1 MDELE
6 TLRRMRADVP
16 ELTPEAERAA
26 RLRLLAGDAR
36 PEPSRRSRASR
47 TAWRVGAVGV
57 LAAGALTAVTVLP
70 GGGEPDPPGRP
81 GGTGGAPSLVAVAN
95 ATELGERAAHR
106 AETDPGPVA
115 GPHQWTY
122 LRKAD
127 AEVSDYTPGVSR
139 ARVRRWEVWINFDGK
154 RLTVSRGEG
163 TAERIAEAGGWPNPG
178 RYTTT
183 DPAGLRRQLED
194 TVRQDKRLIHQ
205 VESRAHKN
213 GADAPSPIT
222 PPTAADVFMKVHSLM
237 DLAAPPPRL
246 QAALYRLLP
255 TLPGVELRR
264 GAVDV
269 TGREGV
275 AFAIATQGGRTR
287 SEIIL
292 DERSY
297 RYLGY
302 RRVVT
307 RPYTEKE
314 VLRPRDGGS
323 TGADAHYRPG
333 TVLDWTA
340 QLDKGVVARRGV
352 RP

>member
-6 TLRRMRADVP
+6 TLQRMRADVP

-26 RLRLLAGDAR
+26 RLRLLAADVR

-70 GGGEPDPPGRP
+70 GGGPDKLDQP
-81 GGTGGAPSLVAVAN
+81 GGRGGAPSLVAVAN
-95 ATELGERAAHR
+95 ATELGERAARR

-139 ARVRRWEVWINFDGK
+139 SRVRRSEVWINFDGK
-154 RLTVSRGEG
+154 RLTISRGKGAVER
-163 TAERIAEAGGWPNPG
+163 TAGADGWPDPG

-194 TVRQDKRLIHQ
+194 TVREHKRDAREAARQ
-205 VESRAHKN
+205 VHRN
-213 GADAPSPIT
+213 GGPAPSPIT
-222 PPTAADVFMKVHSLM
+222 PPTPADVFMQVRSLM
-237 DLAAPPPRL
+237 DLTAPPPRL

-269 TGREGV
+269 TGRKGV

-292 DERSY
+292 DEHSY
-297 RYLGY
+297 RYLGF

-323 TGADAHYRPG
+323 TGVDAHYRPG
-333 TVLDWTA
+333 MVLDWTA
-340 QLDKGVVARRGV
+340 QLDKGVVARRDV